1 MTTCQQS
8 RSTVPPLGT
17 LNPSFRRLPRRAAV
31 TIELALVAPAFFFLV
46 FGIIEVGRGF
56 MVSHLLANAAR
67 DGCRA
72 GVIMGTSTTHIEDLV
87 NKTLTAQGV
96 SGASVSVRID
106 GEEKEATT
114 AASGSKISV
123 SVSIPVKDFTWMPG
137 GAFLKGS
144 LGGEYSLYR
153 E

>member
-1 MTTCQQS
+1 MNS
-8 RSTVPPLGT
+8 SW
-17 LNPSFRRLPRRAAV
+17 RRQARRAAV
-31 TIELALVAPAFFFLV
+31 TMELALVAPAFFFMV

-72 GVIMGTSTTHIEDLV
+72 GVISGTSTKQIEDLV
-87 NKTLTAQGV
+87 NKALTAQGV
-96 SGASVSVRID
+96 SGADVAVRVN
-106 GEEKEATT
+106 GAEQEAAA

-137 GAFLKGS
+137 GDFLKGS